1 MYNIKARVCGAV
13 ITRGEKYLMSEIL
26 RIQGGARLEGT
37 VPISGSKN
45 AAVAIIP
52 AAILGDS
59 PSVIHNLP
67 DIDDVYSFVKILEY
81 LGADVEFENGTMR
94 VDPRGIDKFELPDEM
109 VNRMRASY
117 YLVPTLMNRMGRAVV
132 PTPGGCNIGNRPI
145 DQTVKGLTSL
155 GSKVDTAGGVIRAEK
170 TDAFGGNDVYL
181 AMPSVGATINTMLC
195 AVMAPGRSTIHNA
208 AREPHIVDTANFL
221 NSMGARIRGAGMD
234 TIRIEGVSSL
244 HGCDE
249 YWVIPDQIETGT
261 LMIAAAA
268 TKGDVLLSGTI
279 PTHMESLTAKLLE
292 MGVDVQSDDDVIHVR
307 SVGDHRMID
316 VTTAVYPGFPTDLQQ
331 PLTALMT
338 VGWGRGRMT
347 ETIFENRFRYLDE
360 LNRMGADVRLRNNA
374 AEINGVEKL
383 YGARVTA
390 TDLRAGA
397 ALVVA
402 ALMAEGVSEI
412 SGVEYIKRG
421 YEHIDE
427 KLRHLGA
434 SIEYVET

>member
-1 MYNIKARVCGAV
+1 MCIIYKARLYRAFK
-13 ITRGEKYLMSEIL
+13 TNGEMYLMSEIL
-26 RIQGGARLEGT
+26 RIKGGVRLEGT
-37 VPISGSKN
+37 VSISGSKN

-52 AAILGDS
+52 AAILGDG

-67 DIDDVYSFVKILEY
+67 DIDDVYSFVRILEY
-81 LGADVEFENGTMR
+81 LGAEVDFSGGTLK
-94 VDPRGIDKFELPDEM
+94 VDPRGINKYELPDEM

-117 YLVPTLMNRMGRAVV
+117 YLVPTLMNRLGKAVV

-145 DQTVKGLTSL
+145 DLTVNGLTSL
-155 GSKVDTAGGVIRAEK
+155 GSRVDTAGGVIRAEK
-170 TDAFGGNDVYL
+170 TEAFGGSNVYL
-181 AMPSVGATINTMLC
+181 RMPSVGATINTMLA
-195 AVMAPGRSTIHNA
+195 AVMAPGRTTIFNA

-234 TIRIEGVSSL
+234 MIRIDGVDHLRGS
-244 HGCDE
+244 DE

-268 TKGDVLLSGTI
+268 TKGDVSLTGTI

-292 MGVDVQSDDDVIHVR
+292 MGVDVQDDDDVIRVR
-307 SVGDHRMID
+307 SVGGHRPID

-338 VGWGRGRMT
+338 VGWGRGSMT

-360 LNRMGADVRLRNNA
+360 LNRMGADVRLRNIT

-383 YGARVTA
+383 WGARVTA

-397 ALVVA
+397 ALIVA
-402 ALMAEGVSEI
+402 ALMADGESEI

-427 KLRHLGA
+427 KLRRLGA
-434 SIEYVET
+434 QIEYVK